1 MKLMHLSDLH
11 LGKRVNGFSMLPDQK
26 YILEQI
32 LKIAEQERPEAVL
45 ICGDVYDKSVPSAEA
60 VELLDE
66 FLCRLK
72 ALGLAVLL
80 ISGNHD
86 SPERL
91 AFGARLLEAEGVHIS
106 RVYDG
111 DVQPVT
117 ITDAF
122 GPVRFWLL
130 PFLKPAHVRRCFP
143 ESEIETYTD
152 AIRTAVGQMG
162 VDPSER
168 NVLLS
173 HQFVTGAERTESEEL
188 FVGGTENVDAAVYD
202 AFDYVALG
210 HLHGPQSVGRETIRY
225 CGTPL
230 KYSFSEAK
238 QEKSVTMV
246 ELMEKGS
253 VRLRTIPLTPLRDLR
268 EIKGT
273 YDELTARSFYTDA
286 NREDYLHITLTDEE
300 DVPNALGRLRTVYP
314 NLMKLSYDNRRTRSD
329 LSLWDLEATERK
341 DPMELLS
348 DFYRQQNGGDMSEEQ
363 RAYVLGCIREIW
375 EGGADA

>member
-11 LGKRVNGFSMLPDQK
+11 LGKRVNGFSMLPDQN

-32 LKIAEQERPEAVL
+32 LNIAQQERPQAVL

-72 ALGLAVLL
+72 TLGLAVLL

-143 ESEIETYTD
+143 ESEIESYTD
-152 AIRTAVGQMG
+152 AIRTAIGQMG

-188 FVGGTENVDAAVYD
+188 FVGGTENMDAAVYD

-230 KYSFSEAK
+230 KYSFSEAR

-329 LSLWDLEATERK
+329 FSLWDLEATERK

-363 RAYVLGCIREIW
+363 REYVLRCIREIW

>member
-11 LGKRVNGFSMLPDQK
+11 LGKRVNGFSMLPDQR

-32 LKIAEQERPEAVL
+32 LKIAQQERPEAVL

-60 VELLDE
+60 VELLDA
-66 FLCRLK
+66 FLCSLK

-106 RVYDG
+106 RVYNG
-111 DVQPVT
+111 DVEPVT
-117 ITDAF
+117 LTDAF

-130 PFLKPAHVRRCFP
+130 PFLKPAMVRRCFP
-143 ESEIETYTD
+143 ESEIESYTD
-152 AIRTAVGQMG
+152 AIRTAIEQMG
-162 VDPSER
+162 MDPSER

-210 HLHGPQSVGRETIRY
+210 HLHGPQSIGRETLRY

-246 ELMEKGS
+246 ELGEKGS
-253 VRLRTIPLTPLRDLR
+253 VRLRTIPLKPLRDLR

-286 NREDYLHITLTDEE
+286 NREDYLHVILTDEE

-314 NLMKLSYDNRRTRSD
+314 NLMKLSYDNRRTRTD
-329 LSLWDLEATERK
+329 ASLWELEAAERK

-348 DFYRQQNGGDMSEEQ
+348 DFYRQQNGSDFSEAQ
-363 RAYVLGCIREIW
+363 REYVLGCIREIW
-375 EGGADA
+375 EGGEDA

>member
-11 LGKRVNGFSMLPDQK
+11 LGKRVNGFSMLPDQR

-32 LKIAEQERPEAVL
+32 LSIVESERPDAVL
-45 ICGDVYDKSVPSAEA
+45 IAGDVYDKSVPSAEA
-60 VELLDE
+60 VELLDA
-66 FLCRLK
+66 FLCRLS
-72 ALGLAVLL
+72 ALGPAVLL

-91 AFGARLLEAEGVHIS
+91 AFGAKLMESNGVHIS
-106 RVYDG
+106 GVYNG
-111 DVQPVT
+111 EVEPVT
-117 ITDAF
+117 LEDAF

-130 PFLKPAHVRRCFP
+130 PFLKPAHVRRWFP
-143 ESEIETYTD
+143 EAEISDYTD
-152 AIRTAVGQMG
+152 ALRTAIQQMG

-173 HQFVTGAERTESEEL
+173 HQFVTGAERTESEEV
-188 FVGGTENVDAAVYD
+188 FVGGSENVDAAVYD

-210 HLHGPQSVGRETIRY
+210 HLHGPQNVGKATIRY

-238 QEKSVTMV
+238 QAKSVTMV
-246 ELMEKGS
+246 ELGEKGS
-253 VRLRTIPLTPLRDLR
+253 VTLRTIPLKPLRDLR

-273 YDELTARSFYTDA
+273 YDELTARSFYTDE
-286 NREDYLHITLTDEE
+286 NREDYLHIILTDEE

-314 NLMKLSYDNRRTRSD
+314 NLMKLTYDNRRTRSD
-329 LSLWDLEATERK
+329 ASVWELEATERRT
-341 DPMELLS
+341 PLELLT
-348 DFYRQQNGGDMSEEQ
+348 DFYRQQNGDTLSEQQ
-363 RAYVLGCIREIW
+363 REYALNCIREIW
-375 EGGADA
+375 EGGENP